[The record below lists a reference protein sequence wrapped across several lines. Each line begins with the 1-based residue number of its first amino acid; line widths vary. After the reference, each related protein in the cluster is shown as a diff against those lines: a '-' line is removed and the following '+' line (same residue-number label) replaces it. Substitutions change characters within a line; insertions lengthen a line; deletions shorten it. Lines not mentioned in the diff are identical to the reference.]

1 MRPGHPSTAD
11 LTNLA
16 HDVTDVV
23 GPVAF
28 GFPTPEVVLA
38 LGEELVT
45 QSRKSLGMTLNP
57 LSVTK
62 NR

>member
-1 MRPGHPSTAD
+1 MRPGYPSTAD

-16 HDVTDVV
+16 HAAMNEV
-23 GPVAF
+23 GPITL
-28 GFPTPEVVLA
+28 GLPTPEVVLA